1 MIGREELEIKY
12 STNKAITNQLNEI
25 KLKSKA
31 SGKIKLININN
42 YQEEDSD
49 SKLILDTTPLH
60 KAVFENDLEKVRT
73 LVNNGVS
80 LYQIDKNG
88 DSALALAIKLKH
100 TEVAKIIIEKE
111 LAFYTN
117 RINAEVLALINLGNT
132 ALCEGN
138 AEAIKHYNA
147 GLILAEEK
155 GDLIGILYCIIK
167 LGDYNL
173 YNNKYDI
180 AAMNYS
186 SARVFVERHNELRPI
201 FPNLTFRYKQLSLE
215 TGFIRQ
221 ICKNPIAIPKINYE
235 SYTEKLSNLRREIE
249 EYLQQNDISEK
260 HILKHNTSSTITILA
275 SMISDCINLL
285 GTPPCDYAILGLGSM
300 GREEMGPFSDIEYA
314 IAVEINTQETHKYF
328 YQLIDLLE
336 LKVIALGET
345 AFSFPF
351 KKTPISITKRGFG
364 LDGGGTPKGRSEL
377 FGTVRELSLWH
388 NTKKFEEDLL
398 PSNML
403 KTVIL
408 IHGSEILL
416 NQYEKETQRILSS
429 IEKEGWLGSKKHYVR
444 EGQALSLMEGDIRQ
458 FGPRLG
464 TEKTEKYFNIKM
476 ELYRLAINLIAYL
489 ALYYGIEGKNSWDRL
504 DQLLKLGIINAK
516 AYTNLNKLINFATR
530 MRVKTHLFYGQ
541 EEENI
546 YHKLLIKESLEKL
559 EINNIYEINDE
570 ELKQLEE
577 CYKVLIPINK
587 ALEQF
592 VTSKGKKDFR
602 NNDLYEDSLYV
613 QAYVAEKKL
622 DYKRAEELYKKAL
635 DINPEDIDSLQN
647 LIRLQKQLGLI
658 NASDKLAKKSLRLVQ
673 AKFGL
678 NHPKAIVFL
687 NIMGEVYF
695 EQGKYLKA
703 NEQYQ
708 QALKISKE
716 AYGEKHSEV
725 ANILK
730 NIGDIYFV
738 QANYDDAIKSYY
750 KSSEIIDKLSSK
762 KSLQSA
768 VLLNCIGEVLTKQ
781 AQYKK
786 AEMFFLKSIKICK
799 EIYIKDHPEIAN
811 SLHHL
816 GNIYEQQGNLLKAHD
831 YYRQALDINEKLYG
845 YEHPKVSILLL
856 QIGSIL
862 EEFGFDNTTQILERY
877 TLALEVNTSIYGGE
891 HPKVAD
897 SIGNLATAYYN
908 HGDYN
913 NAYAHYSL
921 ALNMIEKLYGDNHP
935 LYIQLIINRALVL
948 SSLGE
953 YESAYTTTIAALN
966 KVMQDYSSNYPLIAR
981 SYNVLGHILKDQDKY
996 KEAEEY
1002 YLKAFSIYQKTY
1014 SKSHPKIAGSML
1026 FLGEIY
1032 EIQFNLDKAK
1042 EYYLKSLDIFEKIYG
1057 KTHSKVIRLNI
1068 IVAKIYYLKQEYFES
1083 KTKYNTNLKRFNSNL
1098 AFLNANSEGAL
1109 AEIYIQ
1115 FALFLLLHAQTIP
1128 IQVNNRLFRIMYSK
1142 ELNESIALL
1151 EAKKWF
1157 IKALDLNRKIYG
1169 EKHPKI
1175 AEVLNHLGKISYNQD
1190 NFNEAEA
1197 LYLQAIAILNNS
1209 AINNTFGENPSIVK
1223 YFTNLGDVFTKQN
1236 KYLDAKE
1243 SYAKAL
1249 NVLGKSFRQENI
1261 KVAELYAKYGELF
1274 NAQNDFSQAVK
1285 YYQYS
1290 ISILDKLFGETYQ
1303 ITGLY
1308 LFALAMI
1315 YYKQNKYQ
1323 KALEPLNKA
1332 LSILDKKV
1340 ATLNIVYTECTNLL
1354 NQINYIIDF
1363 ENNKET
1369 EQMLIKLAGIQTAQ
1383 LNSKYEFSEDKNNL
1397 TFYINFASKDELKLF
1412 IKFYNTQFPNL
1423 LIANS
1428 IAYQEGSLTEL
1439 LFEVKAFSLQVCPA
1453 FRSYIN
1459 SQLNNLK
1466 NNAPRSKSD
1475 LITEMYKL
1483 SFLFHNIGLFHYTL
1497 KEYSQAILDY
1507 TCALKMLDIEPN
1519 KQSRQYIAVTT
1530 TFLKRIK
1537 ECYIELANNYFLEEN
1552 IEQAKANYDVIR
1564 FEYTDIKAHINEALL
1579 SYKAGN
1585 IERSI
1590 QHFKIIT
1597 ILKVKD
1603 SIPLNDINNLNNSL
1617 VIIKDLLGKMHPDYI
1632 KSLKV
1637 IAKILKDK
1645 GELNQGEKYLQQ
1657 AQIIRNKQ
1665 VESNKIVYKT
1675 GANVDDIIN
1684 QIKDIIDIENKGFE
1698 YANALYKSG
1707 AYLIEN
1713 GKLKEA
1719 FDILKKALVIF
1730 DKEHPYYTNTLYN
1743 IGYILNSQRRFEE
1756 ALGYFFEAYEVGRKV
1771 PNEVNP
1777 NYKILYNIGQILIYL
1792 GRYQEAYQY
1801 CIMSANE
1808 ILNNSTNSKYLSDIP
1823 LISNWLLEVGNLFY
1837 NREELEMTI
1846 NLYEL
1851 SSKLFPQAKNI
1862 NHNLACWYHVKAL
1875 SLKYKGEV
1883 EQYLIYINKASL
1895 LFEEV
1900 LYSKP
1905 NEPINSNFYTEYA
1918 MFLVKHHKVDNQE
1931 EYIKIVE
1938 LLKNAIELQA
1948 DNSGL
1953 SYNQLDKQTAVEL
1966 IQKLLEEEYK
1976 IISITPYILA
1986 YYLLIKIHLVHSNIE
2001 KAKEVLK
2008 EFNTINLSTPTDSN
2022 NITHVLY
2029 NCALEELKEE
2039 ILNNKGYQN
2048 FYKRLNINDVF
2059 QCITHLS
2066 WIIAPLSQ
2074 SLRSKAIRQDQIS
2087 FEINKDDDY
2096 FSYLPMELITYI
2108 ISFLP
2113 EAKVIHL
2120 STIEEIFS
2128 YRLVS
2133 RVEIKSLLQTP
2144 EQINYTE
2151 RLRYEQKE
2159 HCNHLLG

>member
-1 MIGREELEIKY
+1 MISREELETKY
-12 STNKAITNQLNEI
+12 STSKTIINELNEI
-25 KLKSKA
+25 KLKSNA
-31 SGKIKLININN
+31 SGEIKLNSINN
-42 YQEEDSD
+42 LQEEDND
-49 SKLILDTTPLH
+49 RKLTLNITPLH
-60 KAVFENDLEKVRT
+60 KAVHQNDIEKAGE
-73 LVNNGVS
+73 LVNS
-80 LYQIDKNG
+80 LINLDQIDING
-88 DSALALAIKLKH
+88 DSALILAIKSNNV
-100 TEVAKIIIEKE
+100 EIAKIIIEKE
-111 LAFYTN
+111 LAFYASK
-117 RINAEVLALINLGNT
+117 INAEVLAFINLGNT

-147 GLILAEEK
+147 ALILAEEK
-155 GDLIGILYCIIK
+155 EDLIGISYCIIK

-186 SARVFVERHNELRPI
+186 SARVFVERHNEFKPL
-201 FPNLTFRYKQLSLE
+201 FPNLIFRYKQLSLE

-221 ICKNPIAIPKINYE
+221 ICKNPIGIPKINYE
-235 SYTEKLSNLRREIE
+235 CYTEKLSNLRREIE
-249 EYLQQNDISEK
+249 EYLQLSDISAK

-314 IAVEINTQETHKYF
+314 IAVEINTQETRRYF

-336 LKVIALGET
+336 LKIIALGET

-388 NTKKFEEDLL
+388 TTKKFEEDLL

-658 NASDKLAKKSLRLVQ
+658 NESDKLAKKSLRLVQ
-673 AKFGL
+673 ERFGL
-678 NHPKAIVFL
+678 NHSKVIIFL
-687 NIMGEVYF
+687 NIIGEVYF

-716 AYGEKHSEV
+716 TYGEKHSEV

-762 KSLQSA
+762 ESPESA

-786 AEMFFLKSIKICK
+786 AEISFLKSIKICK
-799 EIYIKDHPEIAN
+799 KIYGKDHPEIAN

-831 YYRQALDINEKLYG
+831 YYRQALNINEKLYG
-845 YEHPKVSILLL
+845 YEHPKVNILLL

-862 EEFGFDNTTQILERY
+862 EECGFDNTTQLLERC
-877 TLALEVNTSIYGGE
+877 TLALEVNTNIYGGE

-921 ALNMIEKLYGDNHP
+921 ALNMIEKLYGDSHP

-966 KVMQDYSSNYPLIAR
+966 KVMQDYSNNYPLIAR

-1032 EIQFNLDKAK
+1032 EIQFNLHKAK

-1128 IQVNNRLFRIMYSK
+1128 IQGNNRLFRIMYSK
-1142 ELNESIALL
+1142 ELNESIPLL

-1157 IKALDLNRKIYG
+1157 FKALDINKKIYG
-1169 EKHPKI
+1169 EKHPKV
-1175 AEVLNHLGKISYNQD
+1175 AEVLNHLGKISYNQG

-1249 NVLGKSFRQENI
+1249 NVLGKSFGQENL

-1285 YYQYS
+1285 YYRYS

-1315 YYKQNKYQ
+1315 YYKQNKHQ
-1323 KALEPLNKA
+1323 KALEALNKA

-1340 ATLNIVYTECTNLL
+1340 ATLNIVYTECTNLI
-1354 NQINYIIDF
+1354 NQINYILDL

-1369 EQMLIKLAGIQTAQ
+1369 EQTLVKLADIQTLQ
-1383 LNSKYEFSEDKNNL
+1383 LTSKYEFSEDKNNL
-1397 TFYINFASKDELKLF
+1397 TFYINLTSKEELKLF
-1412 IKFYNTQFPNL
+1412 IKFCNTQFSNL
-1423 LIANS
+1423 LITNS

-1466 NNAPRSKSD
+1466 NNVPRSKSD

-1483 SFLFHNIGLFHYTL
+1483 SFLFHNIGLFQYNL

-1530 TFLKRIK
+1530 TFLKSIK

-1597 ILKVKD
+1597 TLKTEN
-1603 SIPLNDINNLNNSL
+1603 SITYNHIYILNNSL
-1617 VIIKDLLGKMHPDYI
+1617 VIIKDLLGETHPDYI
-1632 KSLKV
+1632 RSLKV

-1645 GELNQGEKYLQQ
+1645 GELNQGDKYLQQ
-1657 AQIIRNKQ
+1657 AQVIRDKQ

-1675 GANVDDIIN
+1675 GANIEDIIN
-1684 QIKDIIDIENKGFE
+1684 QIKDIIDIENKDFE
-1698 YANALYKSG
+1698 YANALYKTG
-1707 AYLIEN
+1707 GFLIQNSRFE
-1713 GKLKEA
+1713 EA
-1719 FDILKKALVIF
+1719 LEVSKRALAVFDQ
-1730 DKEHPYYTNTLYN
+1730 EHPYYTDTLYN
-1743 IGYILNSQRRFEE
+1743 IGYVLNAQKKYEE
-1756 ALGYFFEAYEVGRKV
+1756 ALGYFKECFEVGKNI
-1771 PNEVNP
+1771 PSKSYSNFQ
-1777 NYKILYNIGQILIYL
+1777 ILYNISELLKYLNRIEEASQYYIL
-1792 GRYQEAYQY
+1792 
-1801 CIMSANE
+1801 SAKE
-1808 ILNNSTNSKYLSDIP
+1808 ILNNYTDEKYLSYIP
-1823 LISNWLLEVGNLFY
+1823 NLVNRIIEISPYFCNHEKLNIL
-1837 NREELEMTI
+1837 I

-1851 SSKLFPQAKNI
+1851 GSQLAPRLNYMK
-1862 NHNLACWYHVKAL
+1862 HNLACYYHIKAFNLKYIGEFEQYIEYVNKSFLVFESIL
-1875 SLKYKGEV
+1875 SLG
-1883 EQYLIYINKASL
+1883 S
-1895 LFEEV
+1895 
-1900 LYSKP
+1900 
-1905 NEPINSNFYTEYA
+1905 NEIINSSFYTEYA
-1918 MFLVKHHKVDNQE
+1918 MFLVKHHKVNNHQE
-1931 EYIKIVE
+1931 YTKIVE
-1938 LLKNAIELQA
+1938 LLNRAIKLQG
-1948 DNSGL
+1948 DDSGL
-1953 SYNQLDKQTAVEL
+1953 SYSRLEKQTVVES
-1966 IQKLLEEEYK
+1966 IQKILDEQDT
-1976 IISITPYILA
+1976 ISITPYILA
-1986 YYLLIKIHLVHSNIE
+1986 YYLLIKIHIVHSNIE

-2008 EFNTINLSTPTDSN
+2008 EFNTINLSTSTGSN
-2022 NITHVLY
+2022 NITQVLY
-2029 NCALEELKEE
+2029 KCALEELKEE
-2039 ILNNKGYQN
+2039 ILNNKGYQS

-2128 YRLVS
+2128 YRLIG
-2133 RVEIKSLLQTP
+2133 RTEIKSLLQTS

-2151 RLRYEQKE
+2151 RLQHEQKQ
-2159 HCNHLLG
+2159 HYCNLLG